1 MDSLVIAAVTGLV
14 TGAVTWGA
22 MRVEI
27 RYLRR
32 DVDRAHMRIDALPCG
47 GYGRRLGDCLTPPHK
62 EG

>member
-1 MDSLVIAAVTGLV
+1 MTELVISLLSGLV

-32 DVDRAHMRIDALPCG
+32 DVDRAHWRLDSLPCAG
-47 GYGRRLGDCLTPPHK
+47 FGRRADDCQQGKPN
-62 EG
+62 G